1 MRWLSELSVRRSVLA
16 WVIILSLTFLG
27 SFFYRRLNVERFPNV
42 DFPFVAV
49 STRLPGASPEE
60 VETDVTN
67 KIEEAVNTISGIDTL
82 TSTSA
87 EGFSQV
93 AIQFVLEK
101 DINVAAQDVR
111 DKITGFCPTS
121 PRGSTNR
128 SFPSSIRG

>member
-42 DFPFVAV
+42 DLPFVAIY
-49 STRLPGASPEE
+49 TRLPGASPEE

-87 EGFSQV
+87 EGFVSV
-93 AIQFVLEK
+93 SMPLMVFTA
-101 DINVAAQDVR
+101 
-111 DKITGFCPTS
+111 
-121 PRGSTNR
+121 
-128 SFPSSIRG
+128 SSILLDTSVST